1 MKSLKILGATTVT
14 GALLFTG
21 IGTGYLHQAHA
32 ADNYTSV
39 NGNNAVDIAKSVQSQ
54 NGFDTNSLEYSD
66 AKNKGDHY
74 EIHAHNKSHVGGS
87 IITVYKD
94 GTVKSSAG
102 LANPESTKVGQY
114 DLNQNNKYQEQAN
127 NNNTTTQNNDQQ
139 QTSQSTNNP
148 KFENN
153 TQSQNQT
160 QTLPETGE
168 KQQTSGLTTM
178 IAAVLLAIGSLFTL
192 RRTSKN

>member
-54 NGFDTNSLEYSD
+54 NGFDANSLEYSD
-66 AKNKGDHY
+66 AKNKGDYY

-94 GTVKSSAG
+94 GTVKSGG
-102 LANPESTKVGQY
+102 LANPEDATKVGQY
-114 DLNQNNKYQEQAN
+114 DLNKNNKYQEQAN
-127 NNNTTTQNNDQQ
+127 TNNTTTQNDDQK

-192 RRTSKN
+192 KRTSKN

>member
-1 MKSLKILGATTVT
+1 
-14 GALLFTG
+14 
-21 IGTGYLHQAHA
+21 
-32 ADNYTSV
+32 
-39 NGNNAVDIAKSVQSQ
+39 
-54 NGFDTNSLEYSD
+54 D
-66 AKNKGDHY
+66 AKNKGDYY
-74 EIHAHNKSHVGGS
+74 EIHAHNKSHAGGS

-94 GTVKSSAG
+94 GTVKSGG
-102 LANPESTKVGQY
+102 LANPEDATKVGQY
-114 DLNQNNKYQEQAN
+114 DLNKNNKYQEQAN
-127 NNNTTTQNNDQQ
+127 TNNTTTQNDDQQ

-192 RRTSKN
+192 KRTSKN